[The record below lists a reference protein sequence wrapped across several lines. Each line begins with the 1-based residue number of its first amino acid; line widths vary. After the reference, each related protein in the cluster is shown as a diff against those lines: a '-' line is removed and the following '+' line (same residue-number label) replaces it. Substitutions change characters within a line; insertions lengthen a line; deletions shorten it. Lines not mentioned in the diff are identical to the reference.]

1 MLTLIVFALLGTT
14 AYLLFVCSTCCFD
27 RDGACDLA
35 LLLAPSLELTIRAFW
50 DGVLKYNNGKW

>member
-1 MLTLIVFALLGTT
+1 MLTLIVFALLGTA

-35 LLLAPSLELTIRAFW
+35 LLLARSLELTIRAFW
-50 DGVLKYNNGKW
+50 DGVLK